1 MTEQTGAIE
10 VGLPLERRRSAGL
23 WGDAF
28 RRLLRNRL
36 AIVGGIIVLFLVFVA
51 VFGPALT
58 PWEYA
63 EQHTDEIIQAG
74 GVPLTPMQQLE
85 GVDHVHVLGTDQLGR
100 DLLSRLMDGARIS
113 MTVALVVQTVVLLIG
128 IPVGAAAAWFGGR
141 MDNFL
146 MRITD
151 VVYAYPDLL
160 FIILLGVAFRETF
173 FGQALDGLLLVF
185 VAIGLTAWV
194 TMARLVRGQ
203 LLSLKEQEFVE
214 AARAIGVPDRKIVN
228 RHLLPNS
235 SGPIIVAVTLGI
247 PAAILAEATL
257 AFIGIGVQP
266 PRASWGSLVADG
278 QAYIR
283 SFPHLVIFPALAIA
297 AALISFTF
305 LGDGLR
311 DALDPK
317 LKGKQ

>member
-1 MTEQTGAIE
+1 MTEETGAIE
-10 VGLPLERRRSAGL
+10 AGIPLERRRSAGL

-36 AIVGGIIVLFLVFVA
+36 AIVGGILVVVLLFVA
-51 VFGPALT
+51 AFGGFIT
-58 PWEYA
+58 PWEYFHQDLA
-63 EQHTDEIIQAG
+63 SVLANNNR
-74 GVPLTPMQQLE
+74 PLLPMQRIE
-85 GVDHVHVLGTDQLGR
+85 GMDSVHALGTDELGR

-113 MTVALVVQTVVLLIG
+113 MMVALVVQTVVLLIG

-141 MDNFL
+141 VDLIL

-151 VVYAYPDLL
+151 IVYAYPDLL

-173 FGQALDGLLLVF
+173 FGRALDGLLLVF
-185 VAIGLTAWV
+185 VAIGLTSWV

-203 LLSLKEQEFVE
+203 LLSLKETEFVE
-214 AARAIGVPDRKIVN
+214 AARAIGVSDRRIVT
-228 RHLLPNS
+228 RHLLPNAL
-235 SGPIIVAVTLGI
+235 GPIIVAVTLGI

-257 AFIGIGVQP
+257 AFIGIGVQA

-278 QAYIR
+278 QSYIR
-283 SFPHLVIFPALAIA
+283 SFPHLVLFPAIAIA
-297 AALISFTF
+297 VALISFTF